1 MKILNELT
9 IKNLKLNRKRTIVT
23 IIGIIL
29 STALMVGI
37 GLLFSTFQDYMIEEV
52 KNYSG
57 SYHAL
62 YSGISS
68 QSLEKL
74 ENDDEVTYFY
84 EKTVGFSS
92 IDTENEYKPYLY
104 IVEVN
109 KSYFD
114 ELKLLEGRFP
124 ENDSELVIS
133 SHISSN
139 GGVNYVVG
147 DTISLDYGYREFD
160 GEKIYINDAFIEGES
175 LVVTDSRDYT
185 IVGIVDRS
193 NYEDYSASGYSV
205 FTLNEKAEGDINLYT
220 VFNKKSRII
229 KQAQDLAREINYDE
243 NSIVYNSALL
253 TLYGESGYSNI
264 KSSMVGMLV
273 IMLCLVSIGC
283 IIVIYNSFA
292 ISLMER
298 KKEFGLL
305 SSVGTTRKQLSHMVF
320 FEALI
325 VGAVGI
331 VLGIVGAYIG
341 IGVVVAIINNLIG
354 DILEYKLR
362 LVTNFTFIIVPVIFM
377 ILVIFISSIIPSRR
391 ASKVSP
397 IEAIRQNDDI
407 KINKK
412 AIKTGKLV
420 NKLFGIEGE
429 IALKNIKR
437 NKKKYRVTIISL
449 FISIVLFISFSSYM
463 DYTLNTAGNV
473 IGQYPYDI
481 TINYFEESDIVKQKI
496 NEIVNSSDVDDYV
509 KYGVAVV
516 PIKRTVNYTKEFK
529 EYAKNRF
536 MDSYDELFEEDKY
549 DYISF
554 VILDD
559 DSYDAY
565 KKEIGLSED
574 KVILFN
580 NYKGV
585 TYSNDKRI
593 NYDIPVI
600 DDENVTLSI
609 CDVPSSNDGVI
620 NEDVDNYCR
629 KNVNNVFI
637 TEKSH
642 YLMPELASYDSY
654 KIVVNERIFNTI
666 VKDVDI
672 QIYTV
677 NIVSDNYS
685 SIDKLGE
692 ELNKQENVYYT
703 NIKEDTKMER
713 NLILTIKILMYG
725 FIALVTLI
733 GITSVFNTIS
743 TSMALRKKE
752 FAILRSIGLT
762 RSGFNRILFF
772 ESLFFGL
779 KSLLYALP
787 VSFGVII
794 LIHLS
799 LSSMMSSGG
808 IMIPWSSVI
817 FAIIMVFVIV
827 LLTMLYSSNKIKKH
841 NILEQIREENI

>member
-292 ISLMER
+292 ISVMER

>member
-175 LVVTDSRDYT
+175 LFVTDSRDYT

-273 IMLCLVSIGC
+273 IMLSLVSIGC

-292 ISLMER
+292 ISVMER

-516 PIKRTVNYTKEFK
+516 PIKRTVNYTKEYK

-666 VKDVDI
+666 VKNGNI

>member
-292 ISLMER
+292 ISVMER

-516 PIKRTVNYTKEFK
+516 PIKRTVNYTKEYK

>member
-273 IMLCLVSIGC
+273 IMLSLVSIGC

-292 ISLMER
+292 ISVMER

-516 PIKRTVNYTKEFK
+516 PIKRTVNYTKEYK

>member
-292 ISLMER
+292 ISVMER

-666 VKDVDI
+666 VKNGNI

>member
-139 GGVNYVVG
+139 GGVNYVVS

-273 IMLCLVSIGC
+273 IMLSLVSIGC

-292 ISLMER
+292 ISVMER

-496 NEIVNSSDVDDYV
+496 NEIVNSSDIDDYV

-516 PIKRTVNYTKEFK
+516 PIKRTVNYTKEYK

>member
-175 LVVTDSRDYT
+175 LVVTDFRDYT

-273 IMLCLVSIGC
+273 IMLSLVSIGC

-292 ISLMER
+292 ISVMER

-449 FISIVLFISFSSYM
+449 FISIVLFISFSYYM

-516 PIKRTVNYTKEFK
+516 PIKRTVNYTKEYK

>member
-273 IMLCLVSIGC
+273 IMLSLVSIGC

-292 ISLMER
+292 ISVMER

-666 VKDVDI
+666 VKNGNI

>member
-92 IDTENEYKPYLY
+92 IDTENEHKPYLY

-243 NSIVYNSALL
+243 NSIVHNSALL

-273 IMLCLVSIGC
+273 IMLSLVSIGC

-292 ISLMER
+292 ISVMER

-516 PIKRTVNYTKEFK
+516 PIKRTVNYTKEYK

-666 VKDVDI
+666 VKNGNI

>member
-273 IMLCLVSIGC
+273 IMLSLVSIGC

-292 ISLMER
+292 ISVMER

-331 VLGIVGAYIG
+331 VHGIVGAYIG

-827 LLTMLYSSNKIKKH
+827 LLTMIYSSNKIKKH